1 MRRVNPSYMIRT
13 WERSRFT
20 TTVLKMAKTRT
31 ITATFEDGTT
41 IQRTTNRVYTHA
53 VKTGDSNIS
62 WCGRPD
68 LMLKAKAKMG
78 QPRWVGTEH
87 EYTPTVHVAKVTND
101 PWNFQKLH

>member
-1 MRRVNPSYMIRT
+1 MYNKEVSNPDY
-13 WERSRFT
+13 
-20 TTVLKMAKTRT
+20 KMAKTRK

-53 VKTGDSNIS
+53 VTDGYETN

-68 LMLKAKAKMG
+68 LMLKAKSKLSVAF
-78 QPRWVGTEH
+78 VYADGTKKTRE
-87 EYTPTVHVAKVTND
+87 VKVAKVTND

>member
-1 MRRVNPSYMIRT
+1 
-13 WERSRFT
+13 
-20 TTVLKMAKTRT
+20 MAKTRK

-53 VKTGDSNIS
+53 VTDGYETN

-68 LMLKAKAKMG
+68 LMLKAKSKLS
-78 QPRWVGTEH
+78 VSFVYLDGTKKTRE
-87 EYTPTVHVAKVTND
+87 VKVAKVTND

>member
-1 MRRVNPSYMIRT
+1 
-13 WERSRFT
+13 
-20 TTVLKMAKTRT
+20 MAKKRK

-41 IQRTTNRVYTHA
+41 IQRTTDRIYTHA
-53 VKTGDSNIS
+53 VKTGDCNIS

-78 QPRWVGTEH
+78 KPHFVGTEY

-101 PWNFQKLH
+101 PWNFQKPE